1 MSYVSVLKSIPE
13 ILGQPTGIAAIAS
26 LGIHGAIALIVPLM
40 PIDSN
45 HNQTARTDTTKAVG
59 LMELSPTDQNRLP
72 QSTHSAQIA
81 AQLPQ
86 LALQS
91 QIPLG
96 GLSVAGQPLEPPVQ
110 PVLPPP
116 LLPPIPTSSSNYN
129 LSVLPQRQ
137 PLPRIRTTSVDIQ
150 ASGLRF
156 KNKFSSRSSSASPF
170 VDNIDDQIR
179 LNQSTVSKLPQVDN
193 KITTEIPSEPLN
205 NPSPTKIDIDS
216 TASTQDTG
224 GIGQNQSSVTS
235 DPQQNGTGSNPSS
248 PLATADQLGGPIAVV
263 PDSTKPQ
270 EQVPSLPSS
279 QPEVQTPVSQEN
291 DARTRKKQQILARLE
306 SYSKLRQTT
315 LKEYPNS
322 KEQSPIRQSVPV
334 KNRDMEGLVFGRLVV
349 DPDGKVL
356 DIKFQDQSLSPQL
369 QSQTREF
376 FNANPPKGEQNI
388 SSYPFQ
394 LRFKLVNNTSENSP
408 KTSSSTENLPQTQVT
423 QEPQSR

>member
-26 LGIHGAIALIVPLM
+26 LGVHGAIALIVPLM

-45 HNQTARTDTTKAVG
+45 HNQTARPDTTKAVG
-59 LMELSPTDQNRLP
+59 LMELSPADQNRLP
-72 QSTHSAQIA
+72 QSTSAQIA
-81 AQLPQ
+81 TQLPQ

-91 QIPLG
+91 QIPLS
-96 GLSVAGQPLEPPVQ
+96 GLSVAGQPPEPPVQ

-137 PLPRIRTTSVDIQ
+137 SLPKISSTSVDIQ
-150 ASGLRF
+150 ASNLRF
-156 KNKFSSRSSSASPF
+156 KNQLSSRPSSISPF
-170 VDNIDDQIR
+170 VDKIDDQIR
-179 LNQSTVSKLPQVDN
+179 PNQSNVSKLPVDN

-205 NPSPTKIDIDS
+205 NPSPTKIDTDS
-216 TASTQDTG
+216 TG
-224 GIGQNQSSVTS
+224 GIGQNQSPANS

-248 PLATADQLGGPIAVV
+248 PLTNADQLGGPIAVV
-263 PDSTKPQ
+263 PEIPAKPQ
-270 EQVPSLPSS
+270 EQTPSLPSS
-279 QPEVQTPVSQEN
+279 QPEQTPLSQGN
-291 DARTRKKQQILARLE
+291 DARTQKRQQLLARLE
-306 SYSKLRQTT
+306 SYNKLRQTI

-334 KNRDMEGLVFGRLVV
+334 NNRDMEGVVFGRLVV

-356 DIKFQDQSLSPQL
+356 DIKFQDQSVSPQL

-394 LRFKLVNNTSENSP
+394 LRFNLVNNASENSP
-408 KTSSSTENLPQTQVT
+408 KTSSSAENLP
-423 QEPQSR
+423 PQSR

>member
-45 HNQTARTDTTKAVG
+45 HNQIARTDTTKTVG
-59 LMELSPTDQNRLP
+59 LMELSPADQNRLP
-72 QSTHSAQIA
+72 QSTHSAEIA

-150 ASGLRF
+150 AGNLRF
-156 KNKFSSRSSSASPF
+156 NNQFSSRPSSASPF

-193 KITTEIPSEPLN
+193 KIITEIPSEPLN

-216 TASTQDTG
+216 SSTQDTEE
-224 GIGQNQSSVTS
+224 IGQNQSPANS

-248 PLATADQLGGPIAVV
+248 PLATAGQLGAPMAVV
-263 PDSTKPQ
+263 QEISKKPQ
-270 EQVPSLPSS
+270 EPVPSLPSS

-291 DARTRKKQQILARLE
+291 DARTQKKQQLLARLE
-306 SYSKLRQTT
+306 SYNKLRQTI
-315 LKEYPNS
+315 LREYPNS
-322 KEQSPIRQSVPV
+322 QEQYPIRQSVPV
-334 KNRDMEGLVFGRLVV
+334 KTRDMEGVVFGRLVV
-349 DPDGKVL
+349 DADGKVL
-356 DIKFQDQSLSPQL
+356 DIRFEDQSLSPQL

-376 FNANPPKGEQNI
+376 FNANPPKGQQNI
-388 SSYPFQ
+388 SSYSFQ
-394 LRFKLVNNTSENSP
+394 LRFNLVNNASENSP
-408 KTSSSTENLPQTQVT
+408 KTSSNTETLPQTQVT
-423 QEPQSR
+423 QEP

>member
-59 LMELSPTDQNRLP
+59 LMELSPADQNRLP

-96 GLSVAGQPLEPPVQ
+96 GLSLAGQPLEPAVQ

-129 LSVLPQRQ
+129 LPVLPQRQ
-137 PLPRIRTTSVDIQ
+137 SLPKITSTSVDIQ
-150 ASGLRF
+150 ANGLRF

-170 VDNIDDQIR
+170 VDNIDDQVR
-179 LNQSTVSKLPQVDN
+179 LNQSTISKSPVDN
-193 KITTEIPSEPLN
+193 KITREIASEPLN
-205 NPSPTKIDIDS
+205 NPSPNKIDTDS
-216 TASTQDTG
+216 TAGMQVTE
-224 GIGQNQSSVTS
+224 GIGQNQSPANS
-235 DPQQNGTGSNPSS
+235 DPQQNGTVSNPSS
-248 PLATADQLGGPIAVV
+248 NNAGQLGGSIAVV
-263 PDSTKPQ
+263 PETPTKPQ
-270 EQVPSLPSS
+270 EQAPSLPRS
-279 QPEVQTPVSQEN
+279 QPEQTPLSQGN
-291 DARTRKKQQILARLE
+291 DARTQKRQQLLARLE
-306 SYSKLRQTT
+306 SYNKLRQTI

-334 KNRDMEGLVFGRLVV
+334 NNRDMEGVVFGRLVV

-356 DIKFQDQSLSPQL
+356 DIKFQDQSVSPQL
-369 QSQTREF
+369 QSQTRDF

-394 LRFKLVNNTSENSP
+394 LRFNLVNNTSENSP
-408 KTSSSTENLPQTQVT
+408 KTSSNVENLPPAQGDQ
-423 QEPQSR
+423 QPQSR

>member
-59 LMELSPTDQNRLP
+59 LMELSPADQNRLP
-72 QSTHSAQIA
+72 QSTSAQIA

-96 GLSVAGQPLEPPVQ
+96 GLSVAGQEPPVQ

-137 PLPRIRTTSVDIQ
+137 SLPRIPATSVDK
-150 ASGLRF
+150 ASNLRF
-156 KNKFSSRSSSASPF
+156 KDKFSPSSTSAF
-170 VDNIDDQIR
+170 VNNIDAQIR
-179 LNQSTVSKLPQVDN
+179 LNQSNDSKSPQADN
-193 KITTEIPSEPLN
+193 QVTTGIPSEPLN
-205 NPSPTKIDIDS
+205 NPSTAKIDSDPS
-216 TASTQDTG
+216 GGAQDTG
-224 GIGQNQSSVTS
+224 VIAQNQSPANFN
-235 DPQQNGTGSNPSS
+235 PQQNVADSNPSS
-248 PLATADQLGGPIAVV
+248 PSPTAGQLGGSLAVV
-263 PDSTKPQ
+263 PDKPVPDIPTKLQ
-270 EQVPSLPSS
+270 EQAPSLPSS
-279 QPEVQTPVSQEN
+279 QPEVQNPVSQEN
-291 DARTRKKQQILARLE
+291 DARTQKRQQLLARLE
-306 SYSKLRQTT
+306 SYNKLRQTI

-322 KEQSPIRQSVPV
+322 KEQYPIRQSVPV
-334 KNRDMEGLVFGRLVV
+334 NNRDMEGVVFGRLVV

-356 DIKFQDQSLSPQL
+356 DIKFQDQSVSPQL

-394 LRFKLVNNTSENSP
+394 LRFNLVNNASENV
-408 KTSSSTENLPQTQVT
+408 PQTQGAT
-423 QEPQSR
+423 PK

>member
-59 LMELSPTDQNRLP
+59 LMELSPADQNRLP
-72 QSTHSAQIA
+72 QSTSAQIA

-96 GLSVAGQPLEPPVQ
+96 GLSVVGQEPPVQ

-137 PLPRIRTTSVDIQ
+137 SLPRIPATSVDK
-150 ASGLRF
+150 ASNLRF
-156 KNKFSSRSSSASPF
+156 KDKFSPSSTSAFVNNNNDSKSPQA
-170 VDNIDDQIR
+170 DN
-179 LNQSTVSKLPQVDN
+179 QV
-193 KITTEIPSEPLN
+193 TTEIPSEPLN
-205 NPSPTKIDIDS
+205 NPSTAKIDSDPS
-216 TASTQDTG
+216 GGAQDTG
-224 GIGQNQSSVTS
+224 VIAQNQSPANFN
-235 DPQQNGTGSNPSS
+235 PQQNVADSNPSS
-248 PLATADQLGGPIAVV
+248 PSPTAGQLGGPLAVV
-263 PDSTKPQ
+263 PDKPVPDIPTKLQ
-270 EQVPSLPSS
+270 EQAPSLPSS
-279 QPEVQTPVSQEN
+279 QPEVQNPVSQGN
-291 DARTRKKQQILARLE
+291 DARTQKRQQLLARLE
-306 SYSKLRQTT
+306 SYNKLRQTI

-322 KEQSPIRQSVPV
+322 KEQYPIRQSVPV
-334 KNRDMEGLVFGRLVV
+334 KNRDMEGVVFGRLVV

-356 DIKFQDQSLSPQL
+356 DIKFQDQSVSPQL

-394 LRFKLVNNTSENSP
+394 LRFNLVNNASENV
-408 KTSSSTENLPQTQVT
+408 PQTQGAT
-423 QEPQSR
+423 PK

>member
-45 HNQTARTDTTKAVG
+45 HNQIARNDTTNAVG
-59 LMELSPTDQNRLP
+59 LMELSPADQNRLP
-72 QSTHSAQIA
+72 QSTNSAQTQIA

-96 GLSVAGQPLEPPVQ
+96 GLSVAGQPLEPPAQ

-129 LSVLPQRQ
+129 LSVLPQK
-137 PLPRIRTTSVDIQ
+137 PLPRLRTTSVDIQ
-150 ASGLRF
+150 AGNLRF
-156 KNKFSSRSSSASPF
+156 RNQFSSRPSSASRF

-179 LNQSTVSKLPQVDN
+179 LNQSAVSKLPQVDN
-193 KITTEIPSEPLN
+193 KITTEIPSDPLN

-224 GIGQNQSSVTS
+224 VTGQNESLANS
-235 DPQQNGTGSNPSS
+235 DPRQNGTGSNPSS
-248 PLATADQLGGPIAVV
+248 PLPTAGQLGGPIAVV
-263 PDSTKPQ
+263 PDSTKAQ
-270 EQVPSLPSS
+270 EQAPSLPSS

-291 DARTRKKQQILARLE
+291 DARTQKRQQLLARLE
-306 SYSKLRQTT
+306 SYNKLRQTI
-315 LKEYPNS
+315 LKEYPKS
-322 KEQSPIRQSVPV
+322 KEQYPIRQSVPV
-334 KNRDMEGLVFGRLVV
+334 NSRDMEGVVFGRLVV

-356 DIKFQDQSLSPQL
+356 DIKFEDQSVSPQL

-376 FNANPPKGEQNI
+376 FNANPPKVEQNI

-394 LRFKLVNNTSENSP
+394 LRFNLVNNASENIP
-408 KTSSSTENLPQTQVT
+408 KTSSNGGNLPQTQGVT
-423 QEPQSR
+423 PK

>member
-26 LGIHGAIALIVPLM
+26 LGIHGAIAFIVPLM

-45 HNQTARTDTTKAVG
+45 HNQIARTDTTRAVG
-59 LMELSPTDQNRLP
+59 LMELGPADQNRLP
-72 QSTHSAQIA
+72 QSTDSTQIA

-96 GLSVAGQPLEPPVQ
+96 GLSVAGKPLEPPVQ

-137 PLPRIRTTSVDIQ
+137 SLPRISTTSVDIQ
-150 ASGLRF
+150 ASNLRF
-156 KNKFSSRSSSASPF
+156 KDFKDKFSPRPLSAPPF
-170 VDNIDDQIR
+170 VDNIDAQVR
-179 LNQSTVSKLPQVDN
+179 PNQSNVSKQPQVDN
-193 KITTEIPSEPLN
+193 QITTEIPSEPLN

-216 TASTQDTG
+216 GG
-224 GIGQNQSSVTS
+224 GIGQNQPSANS

-248 PLATADQLGGPIAVV
+248 PLPTAGQLGGPMAVV
-263 PDSTKPQ
+263 PDIPTKPQ
-270 EQVPSLPSS
+270 EQMPSLPSS

-291 DARTRKKQQILARLE
+291 DARTQKRQQLIARLE
-306 SYSKLRQTT
+306 SYNKLRQTI

-322 KEQSPIRQSVPV
+322 KQQSPIRQSVPV
-334 KNRDMEGLVFGRLVV
+334 KSRDMEGVVFGRLVV

-356 DIKFQDQSLSPQL
+356 DIKFEDQSVSPQL

-394 LRFKLVNNTSENSP
+394 LRFNLVNNASENIP
-408 KTSSSTENLPQTQVT
+408 KTSSNAENLPQTQGA
-423 QEPQSR
+423 QQPQSR

>member
-45 HNQTARTDTTKAVG
+45 QNQTARTTDTTKAVG
-59 LMELSPTDQNRLP
+59 LMELSPADQNRLP
-72 QSTHSAQIA
+72 QSTSAQIA

-96 GLSVAGQPLEPPVQ
+96 GLSVAGQEPPVQ

-137 PLPRIRTTSVDIQ
+137 SLPRTPATSVDIQ
-150 ASGLRF
+150 ASNLRF
-156 KNKFSSRSSSASPF
+156 KDKFSPPSTPAL
-170 VDNIDDQIR
+170 VDAQIR
-179 LNQSTVSKLPQVDN
+179 LNQSNVSKSPQADN
-193 KITTEIPSEPLN
+193 QVTTEISSEPLN
-205 NPSPTKIDIDS
+205 NPSTAKIDSDPS
-216 TASTQDTG
+216 GGAQETG
-224 GIGQNQSSVTS
+224 VIAQNQS
-235 DPQQNGTGSNPSS
+235 PANFNAQQNGPDSNPSS
-248 PLATADQLGGPIAVV
+248 PSPTAGQLGGPLAVV
-263 PDSTKPQ
+263 PDIPTKSQ
-270 EQVPSLPSS
+270 EQAPSLPSS
-279 QPEVQTPVSQEN
+279 QPEVQNPVSQGN
-291 DARTRKKQQILARLE
+291 DARTQKRQQLFARLE
-306 SYSKLRQTT
+306 SYNKLRQTI

-322 KEQSPIRQSVPV
+322 KEQYPIRQSVSV
-334 KNRDMEGLVFGRLVV
+334 NNRDMEGVVFGRLVV

-356 DIKFQDQSLSPQL
+356 DIKFQDQSVSPQL

-394 LRFKLVNNTSENSP
+394 LRFNLVNNASENI
-408 KTSSSTENLPQTQVT
+408 PQTQGAT
-423 QEPQSR
+423 PK

>member
-59 LMELSPTDQNRLP
+59 LMELSPADQNRLP

-86 LALQS
+86 LALES

-96 GLSVAGQPLEPPVQ
+96 GLSVAGQSLEPPVQ

-137 PLPRIRTTSVDIQ
+137 SLPKIPSTSVVDIQ
-150 ASGLRF
+150 ASNLRF
-156 KNKFSSRSSSASPF
+156 KNQLSSRPS
-170 VDNIDDQIR
+170 VENIDDQIR
-179 LNQSTVSKLPQVDN
+179 LNQSNVSKLTVNN

-205 NPSPTKIDIDS
+205 NPSPTKIDTDS
-216 TASTQDTG
+216 TGGMQGTG
-224 GIGQNQSSVTS
+224 GIGQNQSPANS
-235 DPQQNGTGSNPSS
+235 DSQQNGTGSNPSS
-248 PLATADQLGGPIAVV
+248 NNAGQLGGSIAVV
-263 PDSTKPQ
+263 PELATKPQ
-270 EQVPSLPSS
+270 EQAPSLPSS
-279 QPEVQTPVSQEN
+279 QPEQAPLSQEN
-291 DARTRKKQQILARLE
+291 DARTRKKQQLLARLE
-306 SYSKLRQTT
+306 SYNKLRQTT

-334 KNRDMEGLVFGRLVV
+334 NNRDMEGVVFGRLVV

-376 FNANPPKGEQNI
+376 FNANPPKGKQNI

-394 LRFKLVNNTSENSP
+394 LSFKLFNNTSESSP
-408 KTSSSTENLPQTQVT
+408 KTSSNAENLPQTQVT